1 MQFDAENFRARS
13 LFSLRIGERR
23 PVYVQAR
30 ARVARGPVEPGRR
43 AELRAG
49 PPEATRV
56 RPRRAAGGVRR
67 TVEPAA
73 WWQPRGFVTVSR
85 PSLGVLT
92 GKAYQVGSG
101 STWQTGGGAQ
111 CWVDGGVYALV
122 FSCTTPSRVQLR
134 RRLREPLPGQTTSK
148 ILCVFISED
157 GL

>member
-1 MQFDAENFRARS
+1 MQKTSEHGLCS
-13 LFSLRIGERR
+13 LFVSESAGLSTYR
-23 PVYVQAR
+23 PAP
-30 ARVARGPVEPGRR
+30 ALPVGRWSAGQG

-73 WWQPRGFVTVSR
+73 WCRPRGFVTVSR

-92 GKAYQVGSG
+92 GKAYRVGSG